1 VPEAGLRLD
10 MTTIRDTACASRP
23 RARWP
28 GGSRLVAVCA
38 WHAVALFS
46 GPVARE
52 PLYGFGCGLPLTGRP
67 ALRRARWAVT
77 GRAAGLEP
85 LSGLPTYPQIVNGEL
100 FQPGP
105 VGNVHDVDGL
115 PRRGTPSYHKRSARF
130 LRPTM
135 RVFGPNS

>member
-1 VPEAGLRLD
+1 MALD
-10 MTTIRDTACASRP
+10 
-23 RARWP
+23 
-28 GGSRLVAVCA
+28 
-38 WHAVALFS
+38 ALAMD
-46 GPVARE
+46 GPVSCSPALAARCTAR
-52 PLYGFGCGLPLTGRP
+52 CGLPLTGRP

-135 RVFGPNS
+135 RAFGPNS